1 MPECRRPP
9 GVGGPAGAV
18 GGIRVFKGMIIVAW
32 RNRLMVGGS
41 LIGLLAGCTLSSDM
55 TKPPAPIPVAYEG
68 PAPAGP
74 AVSPTWWR
82 NFGSPELDR
91 LMDQALANNFDIA
104 VAVAKIEEADAQ
116 VRQTGSALLPTV
128 DLSASG
134 TRKGTPRS
142 QSSSTFSRGG
152 SGDIVTNTLSASL
165 SASYTVDFFGQNRAA
180 LEAARQ
186 TAQATR
192 YDRDVVALST
202 MASVA
207 DTYFTILSLQDRL
220 QYAQGNLSIA
230 EHVLA
235 VINARVGVGT
245 ASDLDVAQQQSVVD
259 AERATIPILQN
270 SLRQQENAL
279 AILVGRLPEA
289 NKVAGGSLNAL
300 NVPTVSPGLPST
312 LLARRP
318 DIAEAEANLAAAD
331 ANVVAARAAFFPSI
345 DLTADGGFES
355 TALRSLFDPASTFFS
370 LAASVSQP
378 VFHGFKLQG
387 ALQFEQATYRQ
398 LAVTYLKSVV
408 SAFQDV
414 ENGLTAV
421 DREAEAERLQART
434 VAADQ
439 LAYRISE
446 ARLREGI
453 IDITT
458 VLNTQKTLFGDQDTL
473 AQDRLA
479 HLEAVVSLYQALG
492 GGWPHA

>member
-1 MPECRRPP
+1 MTAR
-9 GVGGPAGAV
+9 
-18 GGIRVFKGMIIVAW
+18 AW
-32 RNRLMVGGS
+32 RNRLALGGS

-55 TKPPAPIPVAYEG
+55 TKPQPAIPVAYQAA
-68 PAPAGP
+68 APAGP
-74 AVSPTWWR
+74 AVSQAWWR
-82 NFGSPELDR
+82 NFDSPELDR
-91 LMDQALANNFDIA
+91 LMDQALADNLDIA
-104 VAVAKIEEADAQ
+104 VAVAKIEEANAQ
-116 VRQTGSALLPTV
+116 VRQAGSSLLPTV
-128 DLSASG
+128 DLTGSA

-142 QSSSTFSRGG
+142 SSSSSGSFSRGG
-152 SGDIVTNTLSASL
+152 TGDIISNTLSTGL
-165 SASYTVDFFGQNRAA
+165 SASYVVDFFGENRATV
-180 LEAARQ
+180 EAARQ

-220 QYAQGNLSIA
+220 NLAQGDLSIA

-245 ASDLDVAQQQSVVD
+245 ASGLDVAQQQSVVD
-259 AERATIPILQN
+259 AQRAAIPVLQN

-289 NKVAGGSLNAL
+289 GRVAGGSLDAL
-300 NVPTVSPGLPST
+300 TVPTVSPGLPSS

-331 ANVVAARAAFFPSI
+331 ADVVAARAAFFPTI
-345 DLTADGGFES
+345 NLTADGGFES
-355 TALRSLFDPASTFFS
+355 TALKSLFDPASTFYS
-370 LAASVSQP
+370 LAAGLTQP
-378 VFHGFKLQG
+378 VFHGFDL
-387 ALQFEQATYRQ
+387 QATLQLNKAKYRE
-398 LAVTYLKSVV
+398 LALTYRKDVI

-414 ENGLTAV
+414 ENALTAV
-421 DREAEAERLQART
+421 DRDAEAERLQGRT

-446 ARLREGI
+446 AQLRQGI